1 MKMSIVGDKIRQ
13 RVLDGVAKTDLDIT
27 VDFDG
32 AFYNEF
38 NQRMVNLT
46 CNKDG
51 TTHQRKLEGLYNG
64 VFICPDCDYRRY
76 ENKAKENNVKLL
88 SKSHNGKNTVV
99 ELQCPICNDVF
110 KRHSPT
116 FFNNDKYHCFNCVK
130 VKYTEIL
137 KLKGCTYISHSIK
150 DNGTSKIVYSNVED
164 VIREVSSTALCNDQ
178 WVASLDESWWEVNR
192 RTYVYKFTFRI
203 TDNYLGLENGEYFKI
218 GSSSYPER
226 RLEQL
231 DLVLPVC
238 IETIACAKTSKD
250 IRIVEEIIR
259 GYYNQYKLPKDVPP
273 TFTKGLS
280 KRRLKDGTI
289 HYKADGATE
298 WIFVPD

>member
-13 RVLDGVAKTDLDIT
+13 RVLDGVAKTDLDVT

-51 TTHQRKLEGLYNG
+51 TTHQRKLEGLYTG
-64 VFICPDCDYRRY
+64 VFTCPDCDYRRY
-76 ENKAKENNVKLL
+76 EDKAKESNVKLL

-99 ELQCPICNDVF
+99 ELQCPICKDVF

-130 VKYTEIL
+130 VKYAGL
-137 KLKGCTYISHSIK
+137 LQAKGCKYISHSILE
-150 DNGTSKIVYSNVED
+150 NGL
-164 VIREVSSTALCNDQ
+164 SSVNYTNLEGIKRSISSSALLSGN
-178 WVASLDESWWEVNR
+178 WIASLEDSAWDCQR
-192 RTYVYKFTFRI
+192 ITYVYKFTFHI
-203 TDNYLGLENGEYFKI
+203 HNNDFGLENGEYFKI
-218 GSSSYPER
+218 GSSKNPEL
-226 RLEQL
+226 RLIKL

-238 IETIACAKTSKD
+238 IDILACATTSRNIRIIELDLRKEWATYKLNKD
-250 IRIVEEIIR
+250 IPR
-259 GYYNQYKLPKDVPP
+259 L
-273 TFTKGLS
+273 FTKGTYR
-280 KRRLKDGTI
+280 RRLSDGQVV
-289 HYKADGATE
+289 YASDGATE
-298 WIFVPD
+298 WIFIPK

>member
-1 MKMSIVGDKIRQ
+1 MRMSIVGDKIRQ

-27 VDFDG
+27 IDFDG

-51 TTHQRKLEGLYNG
+51 TTHQRKLEGLYTG
-64 VFICPDCDYRRY
+64 VFTCPDCDYRRY

-88 SKSHNGKNTVV
+88 SKSHDGRQTVV
-99 ELQCPICNDVF
+99 ELQCPLCKDVF
-110 KRHSPT
+110 KRHSCT
-116 FFNNDKYHCFNCVK
+116 FFNNDRYHCFNCVK
-130 VKYTEIL
+130 VKYAELL
-137 KLKGCTYISHSIK
+137 KIRGCTYVSHSIK
-150 DNGTSKIVYSNVED
+150 ENGSSIVSYKNAKNVLRVVSSSSLTSDSWVSSVED
-164 VIREVSSTALCNDQ
+164 
-178 WVASLDESWWEVNR
+178 SWWEEKR

-231 DLVLPVC
+231 DLVIPVC
-238 IETIACAKTSKD
+238 TETIACAKTSKD
-250 IRIVEEIIR
+250 IRIVEETIR
-259 GYYNQYKLPKDVPP
+259 GYYKEYKLPKTIPP
-273 TFTKGLS
+273 IFTKGLS

-298 WIFVPD
+298 WIFIPD